1 MVTFEAGVFA
11 VDESCSFTP
20 PNTLPEGSLALG
32 GVWRSL
38 KVYFSPYVYFSLF
51 LCQLAVYKAYTLSD
65 RKKEVCYLR

>member
-11 VDESCSFTP
+11 VDEPCSFTP

-32 GVWRSL
+32 GIWRSP

-51 LCQLAVYKAYTLSD
+51 LCQLVYRLYKYSYQIE
-65 RKKEVCYLR
+65 RRRFVI